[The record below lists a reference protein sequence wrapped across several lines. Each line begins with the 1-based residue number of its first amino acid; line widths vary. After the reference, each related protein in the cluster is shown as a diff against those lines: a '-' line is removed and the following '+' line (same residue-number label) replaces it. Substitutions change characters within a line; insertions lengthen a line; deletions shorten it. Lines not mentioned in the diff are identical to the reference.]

1 MNQIKTLVIKRD
13 IVLIAIQFAVLL
25 GVVTAAPL
33 INQQAI
39 TGTIVNVALFISTV
53 LLGAQN
59 AILIGLVPSLIALS
73 VGLLPAVLAPAI
85 PFIMIGNTILI
96 LVFDY
101 LRQKNYWLGITVS
114 GFLKFLFLF
123 GTSSI
128 VVSLLLKKEIA
139 AKVAAMMSWPQ
150 LFTAMAGG
158 VIAYFILK
166 SIKKTK

>member
-1 MNQIKTLVIKRD
+1 
-13 IVLIAIQFAVLL
+13 
-25 GVVTAAPL
+25 
-33 INQQAI
+33 
-39 TGTIVNVALFISTV
+39 
-53 LLGAQN
+53 
-59 AILIGLVPSLIALS
+59 
-73 VGLLPAVLAPAI
+73 
-85 PFIMIGNTILI
+85 LI